1 MIARLPG
8 ADGRGIR
15 VATIHP
21 MKRRDFLKTSLAATA
36 LVGIRNSI
44 AADGGQTKREFYE
57 LRAYMLKP
65 DKHKLT
71 EDYLGGALIPALGRL
86 GVGPVGVFLDAPE
99 LNPPPAAKPGQPPPP
114 PAPTPP
120 SLYVLIRYTSPD
132 QVATVTT
139 QLAADAAHQK
149 AGEAYLRV
157 PATEP
162 VYDRIESS
170 LLLAF
175 EGMPALEAPGKKERI
190 FQLRTYES
198 HSEAAGKKKIEMF
211 NKAGEIAIFRRCGQK
226 PVFFGETLVGL
237 RMPNLT
243 YMLTFTNDD
252 ARKEAWGKFRT
263 DPEWLKLRAMEEYA
277 DKNIVSKI
285 WNRVLK
291 PAPYSQI

>member
-1 MIARLPG
+1 
-8 ADGRGIR
+8 
-15 VATIHP
+15 
-21 MKRRDFLKTSLAATA
+21 MKRRDFFKTSLAATA
-36 LVGIRNSI
+36 LVGIHNTL
-44 AADGGQTKREFYE
+44 AAGGGQTKREFYE

-65 DKHKLT
+65 DKQKLT
-71 EDYLGGALIPALGRL
+71 EDYLRDALIPALGRL

-114 PAPTPP
+114 APPAPPA
-120 SLYVLIRYTSPD
+120 LYVLIRYTSLD
-132 QVATVTT
+132 QIAMVATR
-139 QLAADAAHQK
+139 LAGDAEYQK
-149 AGEAYLRV
+149 AGAAYLRV
-157 PATEP
+157 PSSEP

-175 EGMPALEAPGKKERI
+175 EGMPALEAPGKQERI

-198 HSEAAGKKKIEMF
+198 HSESAGKKKIEMF

-226 PVFFGETLVGL
+226 PVFFAETIAGL

-243 YMLTFTNDD
+243 YMLTFPNDD

-263 DPEWLKLRAMEEYA
+263 DPQWLKLRAMDEYA

-285 WNRVLK
+285 WNRILK
-291 PAPYSQI
+291 PASYSQI

>member
-1 MIARLPG
+1 
-8 ADGRGIR
+8 
-15 VATIHP
+15 

-36 LVGIRNSI
+36 LAGIHNTL
-44 AADGGQTKREFYE
+44 AADGKQTKRDFYE
-57 LRAYMLKP
+57 LRTFMLKP
-65 DKHKLT
+65 EKQKLVD
-71 EDYLGGALIPALGRL
+71 DYLRGALIPALGRI

-114 PAPTPP
+114 APPTPP
-120 SLYVLIRYTSPD
+120 SLYVLIRYTSLD
-132 QVATVTT
+132 QIATMAA
-139 QLAADAAHQK
+139 QLAADAEYQK

-170 LLLAF
+170 VLLAF
-175 EGMPALEAPGKKERI
+175 EGMPVLEAPGKKERI

-211 NKAGEIAIFRRCGQK
+211 NKAGEIAIFRRCGMK
-226 PVFFGETLVGL
+226 PVFFGETITGL

-243 YMLTFTNDD
+243 YMLTFPNDD

-263 DPEWLKLRAMEEYA
+263 DPQWLKLRTMEEYA

-285 WNRVLK
+285 WNRILK

>member
-1 MIARLPG
+1 M
-8 ADGRGIR
+8 R
-15 VATIHP
+15 VTIIHI
-21 MKRRDFLKTSLAATA
+21 MKRRDFFKTSLAATA
-36 LVGIRNSI
+36 FAGIHSTLT
-44 AADGGQTKREFYE
+44 AAEGGQTKREFYE
-57 LRAYMLKP
+57 LRALMLKP
-65 DKHKLT
+65 DKQKLVD
-71 EDYLGGALIPALGRL
+71 DYLSHAFIPAMNRL
-86 GVGPVGVFLDAPE
+86 GVSPIGVFYDAPE
-99 LNPPPAAKPGQPPPP
+99 LNPPPAPKPGQLLPP

-120 SLYVLIRYTSPD
+120 SLYVLVRYTSLDPIST
-132 QVATVTT
+132 VATR
-139 QLAADAAHQK
+139 LAADTEYQK

-162 VYDRIESS
+162 VYDRVESS

-175 EGMPALEAPGKKERI
+175 EGMPALDAPEKKARI

-211 NKAGEIAIFRRCGQK
+211 NKAGEIAIFRRCGLK
-226 PVFFGETLVGL
+226 PVFFGETLVGQ

-243 YMLTFTNDD
+243 YMLTFPDDD
-252 ARKEAWGKFRT
+252 ARKEAWNKFRS
-263 DPEWLKLRAMEEYA
+263 DPEWLKLKVMPEYA

>member
-1 MIARLPG
+1 
-8 ADGRGIR
+8 
-15 VATIHP
+15 

-36 LVGIRNSI
+36 FAGTHSAL
-44 AADGGQTKREFYE
+44 ADGRSAKREFYE
-57 LRAYMLKP
+57 LRAFMLKP
-65 DKHKLT
+65 EKQKLT
-71 EDYLGGALIPALGRL
+71 DDYLSRAFIPAMGRL

-99 LNPPPAAKPGQPPPP
+99 LNPPPTPKPGQPPPP
-114 PAPTPP
+114 ASPTPP
-120 SLYVLIRYTSPD
+120 SLYVLVRYTSLD
-132 QVATVTT
+132 QIAAVATK
-139 QLAADAAHQK
+139 LAADAEYQK
-149 AGEAYLRV
+149 AGAAYLRV

-170 LLLAF
+170 VLLAF

-198 HSEAAGKKKIEMF
+198 HSEAAAKKKIEMF
-211 NKAGEIAIFRRCGQK
+211 NKAGEIAIFRRCGLK
-226 PVFFGETLVGL
+226 PVFFGETITGL

-243 YMLTFTNDD
+243 YMLTFPNDD

-263 DPEWLKLRAMEEYA
+263 DPEWLKLRQMDEYA

-285 WNRVLK
+285 WNRILK

>member
-1 MIARLPG
+1 
-8 ADGRGIR
+8 
-15 VATIHP
+15 
-21 MKRRDFLKTSLAATA
+21 MKRRDFFKTSLAATA
-36 LVGIRNSI
+36 LAGVHSAF

-65 DKHKLT
+65 DKQKLT

-86 GVGPVGVFLDAPE
+86 GIGPVGVFLDAPE

-120 SLYVLIRYTSPD
+120 SLYVLIRYTSLD
-132 QVATVTT
+132 QIATIATR
-139 QLAADAAHQK
+139 LAGDAEYQK

-157 PATEP
+157 PSSEP
-162 VYDRIESS
+162 VYDRIEGS

-175 EGMPALEAPGKKERI
+175 EGMPALETPGKQARI

-198 HSEAAGKKKIEMF
+198 HSEAAARKKIEMF

-226 PVFFGETLVGL
+226 PVFFGETLVGQ

-243 YMLTFTNDD
+243 YMLTFPDDD
-252 ARKEAWGKFRT
+252 ARKEAWNKFRA
-263 DPEWLKLRAMEEYA
+263 DPEWLKLKVMPEYA

-285 WNRVLK
+285 WNRVLR